1 MNNTKD
7 RTPFLPILLL
17 ENKKVILT
25 IITLVIIA
33 DIFLIKENSDIRIFV
48 ILAVYIASI
57 LFYRL
62 KSKFTFLL
70 CFLILASMY
79 VEFVVSGTSE
89 GTEKA
94 AVWFFFFLL
103 IGIVQQFRE

>member
-1 MNNTKD
+1 MADTLGKIPFF
-7 RTPFLPILLL
+7 PFLLLK
-17 ENKKVILT
+17 NKEVVLT
-25 IITLVIIA
+25 IISLIVIA
-33 DIFLIKENSDIRIFV
+33 DIFLIKESSDIRIFA

-79 VEFVVSGTSE
+79 VEFVISGTSE

-94 AVWFFFFLL
+94 AVWLFFFLA
-103 IGIVQQFRE
+103 IGIIQNLRE